1 MWRSTLYKL
10 SNLLIWQY
18 RGKKKAVATIDA
30 LAEEAAKVFE
40 NALDVVRLLDI
51 EKSEG
56 YGLDLIGRHVG
67 INRSMPEFVNRPYF
81 GWYGVEGAEGF
92 GIGEWYRLG
101 GQLRD
106 PILLDDEDF
115 RFMIKAKIRKNFQ
128 IADIGDIVDSVRFL
142 FGETANAIDAYDMSI
157 SAIILPVSQLNAL
170 RKYAVLNMDILSRP
184 VGVKYNF
191 LQVNTDKPFGWA
203 SDPNAKGFGVG
214 VFSRFLRP

>member
-1 MWRSTLYKL
+1 MYKL

-18 RGKKKAVATIDA
+18 RGKKKAVATIDS

-67 INRSMPEFVNRPYF
+67 ISRSMPEFVNRPYF

-92 GIGEWYRLG
+92 GTGEWYQLG
-101 GQLRD
+101 GQIRD

-115 RFMIKAKIRKNFQ
+115 RFMIKARIRKNFQ
-128 IADIGDIVDSVRFL
+128 IADIGDIVDSVKFL
-142 FGETANAIDAYDMSI
+142 FGETANAVDGYDMSI

-170 RKYAVLNMDILSRP
+170 RRYAVLHMDILSRP
-184 VGVKYNF
+184 IGVKYNF
-191 LQVNTDKPFGWA
+191 LQVDTDKPFGWA
-203 SDPNAKGFGVG
+203 GDPNAKGFGEG
-214 VFSRFLRP
+214 VFSRFLIP